1 MGPVRANIPAMRA
14 WLAALVLLSLV
25 ACGEGG
31 DGVDAGSDEPAALA
45 GITAAHNAVRDGV
58 GVGPLVW
65 DPALAAIAQEWAEA
79 CVDNDAPAG
88 LIDHNPGRSDDYPGY
103 VGENIY
109 ASTGTVSPT
118 AAVAAWASEDV
129 DYDYDSNSCAP
140 GKVCGH
146 YTQLVWA
153 DTTRVGCGVA
163 ACASL
168 TYTNGLV
175 CDYSPGGNIV
185 GQRPY

>member
-1 MGPVRANIPAMRA
+1 MRA
-14 WLAALVLLSLV
+14 LFAILVILSV

-31 DGVDAGSDEPAALA
+31 DGVDAGSDEPAALV
-45 GITAAHNAVRDGV
+45 GITAAHNEVRDGV
-58 GVGPLVW
+58 GVAALVW

-79 CVDNDAPAG
+79 CVDNEAPAG

-109 ASTGTVSPT
+109 ASTGTPT
-118 AAVAAWASEDV
+118 GPAAVAAWASEAA
-129 DYDYDSNSCAP
+129 DYDYATNSCAT

-153 DTTRVGCGVA
+153 DTARVGCGIA

-168 TYTNGLV
+168 TYTNGIV

-185 GQRPY
+185 GQHPY